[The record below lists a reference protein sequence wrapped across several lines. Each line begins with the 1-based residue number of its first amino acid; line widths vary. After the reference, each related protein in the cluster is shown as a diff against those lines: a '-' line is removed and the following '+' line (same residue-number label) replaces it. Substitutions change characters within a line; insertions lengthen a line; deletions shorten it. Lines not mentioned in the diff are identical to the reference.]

1 MHKTMPDTEPDSAL
15 FENYPV
21 GRDDGLL
28 RLLPRITRA
37 RNWRLYT
44 AGGKRLV
51 DLWQYGGRAILG
63 HNPPALLRTI
73 KNSGERG
80 LFAPFPHAAE
90 DRLYK
95 ALSLLLPRRRFRLYE
110 NEAVLR
116 SVVLRAAGTGCGVPV
131 VWRPYMEPAAEKK
144 QGTLTS
150 AALKP
155 AVEPVPPE
163 PAPRRSAPPAEPA
176 LLVPVLPLPFPGAPA
191 VLALDPALDGLFP
204 PSPVLSPIA
213 LAAAARI
220 VYTLLSSPER
230 GNPRFPKVDRAL
242 KNSPVWKRRGIYLFY
257 RPEAA
262 AGEDPAAA
270 DYDGLFRCFLD
281 GGFLLPPGPEEPA
294 VLPGE
299 LSPGEEAKLA
309 GLISA
314 MPIEA
319 ALRSAVLRSAPPV
332 SVRSHEIETK

>member
-1 MHKTMPDTEPDSAL
+1 MHKTTPDMEQEFVL
-15 FENYPV
+15 FENYPP
-21 GRDDGLL
+21 GGDDGLL

-116 SVVLRAAGTGCGVPV
+116 SILSAAGTGVPV
-131 VWRPYMEPAAEKK
+131 VWRPYMEPAAKEKE
-144 QGTLTS
+144 TPVS
-150 AALKP
+150 AARKP
-155 AVEPVPPE
+155 AAE
-163 PAPRRSAPPAEPA
+163 PAAEPA
-176 LLVPVLPLPFPGAPA
+176 LLVPVLPFPGAPA

-204 PSPVLSPIA
+204 PSPVLSPIT
-213 LAAAARI
+213 LAAAARS
-220 VYTLLSSPER
+220 VYTLLASPGR

-242 KNSPVWKRRGIYLFY
+242 KQSPVWKRRGIYLFY
-257 RPEAA
+257 RPAA
-262 AGEDPAAA
+262 TGENPVAA
-270 DYDGLFRCFLD
+270 DYGGLFRRFLD
-281 GGFLLPPGPEEPA
+281 GGFLLPPGQEEPA

-299 LSPGEEAKLA
+299 LSPGEEAQLA
-309 GLISA
+309 ALIPAALISA
-314 MPIEA
+314 AFVPA
-319 ALRSAVLRSAPPV
+319 TPV
-332 SVRSHEIETK
+332 Q